1 MAAVNS
7 NWVDK
12 AYEGKTAAEVADAPL
27 DALQGVSAAD
37 AEKLQNAFGIKT
49 VRGLAKLAFV
59 RWAQEIA
66 AGGGT
71 VNKDHVDKA
80 HEGMSNADVAAAPVD
95 ALQGVSAGDA
105 ALLKS
110 AFGVDTVADLAGL
123 GPRGGARTRALLGVI
138 AR

>member
-12 AYEGKTAAEVADAPL
+12 AYEGKSAAEVADSPV
-27 DALQGVSAAD
+27 DALQGISAAD
-37 AEKLQNAFGIKT
+37 AEKLQKAFGIKT
-49 VRGLAKLAFV
+49 VRGLARLAFV

-66 AGGGT
+66 AGGTAT

-80 HEGMSNADVAAAPVD
+80 YEGKTNAEVTGSPVD

-110 AFGVDTVADLAGL
+110 AFGIDTVGDLAGNKFVMWAQEITKAA
-123 GPRGGARTRALLGVI
+123 G
-138 AR
+138 

>member
-12 AYEGKTAAEVADAPL
+12 AYEGKSAAEVADAPL
-27 DALQGVSAAD
+27 DALQGVSAGD
-37 AEKLQNAFGIKT
+37 AEKLQKAFGIKT

-66 AGGGT
+66 AGGGGT

-80 HEGMSNADVAAAPVD
+80 YEGKTNADVAASPVD

-105 ALLKS
+105 ALLKA
-110 AFGVDTVADLAGL
+110 AFGIDTVADLAGSKFVTWAQQIVKAA
-123 GPRGGARTRALLGVI
+123 G
-138 AR
+138 